1 MRQKMATHN
10 FKTILF
16 FLLGV
21 IVSCTN
27 KTNDERVLKI
37 HFPVYNLMPD
47 PHKMEDLY
55 SMAVVTQVYR
65 GLLRYNATADVVPD
79 LAESWTQ
86 SEDQK
91 TYRFKL
97 KPSTFSDGTR
107 ITANHVQMSF
117 ARIFFLGA
125 GIGADIDYIEGAT
138 KFSETKNIDDL
149 GIKVISPDLVEF
161 KLSKPSA
168 IFLIQLAITDCAILP
183 IKKFDDSVNFTAN
196 GIFSGPYKVTA
207 GPDEKGMTIQ
217 KWRNDPLDSKN
228 PPQTVTYVASNKAPV
243 SLAKEE
249 LTDSLDHDK
258 VTAFEQKELESKG
271 WVATPTEITGEA
283 FVILN
288 PNILSKEL
296 RAYLYSMIDPREL
309 VNELSNKLLRP
320 AFGIIPNGLK
330 GELEENQAKELKNQ
344 KEYVGPKVSF
354 ELDFEKTSELE
365 NKIVEYLKRK
375 WNHSSIDLKLNPL
388 SKSDKLGRMFGK
400 KSQAVIGRKSIDYPE
415 GYSVLTYFKGHYDGN
430 YFQVNDPKIDT
441 ALLEAVQIFNSTK
454 REQKYKEIQKIILS
468 HYTTI
473 PLFFGS
479 EASGLWSNK
488 VVNVPSHSMGYHTL
502 PVESIEM
509 R

>member
-1 MRQKMATHN
+1 MVTRN

-27 KTNDERVLKI
+27 KTTEERNLKI
-37 HFPVYNLMPD
+37 HFPIYNLLPD

-55 SMAVVTQVYR
+55 SMAVVTQIYR
-65 GLLRYNATADVVPD
+65 GLLRYSATADVVPD
-79 LAESWTQ
+79 LAQSWTQ
-86 SEDQK
+86 SEDLK

-97 KPSTFSDGTR
+97 KPSIFSDGTP

-125 GIGADIDYIEGAT
+125 GIGADIDYIEGAR
-138 KFSETKNIDDL
+138 KFKETKNIADL
-149 GIKVISPDLVEF
+149 GINAIAPDLVEF
-161 KLSKPSA
+161 KLEKPSG
-168 IFLIQLAITDCAILP
+168 IFLIHLAVTDCAILP
-183 IKKFDDSVNFTAN
+183 IKKFDEPVNFTTSGA
-196 GIFSGPYKVTA
+196 FSGPYKVIA
-207 GPDEKGMTIQ
+207 GPDEKGMTIK

-228 PPQTVTYVASNKAPV
+228 PPQTVTYVASNKSPV
-243 SLAKEE
+243 TLAKEG

-258 VTAFEQKELESKG
+258 VSPTDKQELESRG
-271 WVATPTEITGEA
+271 WVATPTEVTGEA

-296 RAYLYSMIDPREL
+296 RVFLYSAIDPAEL
-309 VNELSNKLLRP
+309 VKELSNSYLSP
-320 AFGIIPNGLK
+320 AFGIIPKGLK
-330 GELEENQAKELKNQ
+330 GELEESQTQALKTA
-344 KEYVGPKVSF
+344 KSYKGPKVSF

-365 NKIVEYLKRK
+365 NKIVEYLKKRWSHPK
-375 WNHSSIDLKLNPL
+375 IEVKLNPL

-400 KSQAVIGRKSIDYPE
+400 KSQSVIGRKSIDYPE
-415 GYSVLTYFKGHYDGN
+415 GYSVLTYFKGHYEGN
-430 YFQVNDPKIDT
+430 YFQVNDPKIDA
-441 ALLEAVQIFNSTK
+441 ALLEAVQIFDSAK
-454 REQKYKEIQKIILS
+454 REEKYKAIQKIILS

-479 EASGLWSNK
+479 EASGLWSDK
-488 VVNVPSHSMGYHTL
+488 VLNVPSHSMGYHTL
-502 PVESIEM
+502 PVERIEM